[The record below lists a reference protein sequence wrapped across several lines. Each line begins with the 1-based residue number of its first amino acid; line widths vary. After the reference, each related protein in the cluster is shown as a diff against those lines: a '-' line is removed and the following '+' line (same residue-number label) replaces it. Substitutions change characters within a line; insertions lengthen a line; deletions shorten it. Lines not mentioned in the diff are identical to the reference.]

1 MPGGIDPIFLPRGGA
16 LAQFF
21 FPGGGEMANTPGRV
35 ASLALKEPNFS
46 ILASFDFVWL
56 LKISFGFFLFF
67 GSFWLLFE

>member
-1 MPGGIDPIFLPRGGA
+1 LVYEASRA
-16 LAQFF
+16 LAETVQTK
-21 FPGGGEMANTPGRV
+21 NTAGGRV
-35 ASLALKEPNFS
+35 ASLALKEPNFL

>member
-1 MPGGIDPIFLPRGGA
+1 MAGDVQA
-16 LAQFF
+16 LACHLIKQRR
-21 FPGGGEMANTPGRV
+21 GINYLEKQLVVSRV

>member
-1 MPGGIDPIFLPRGGA
+1 MAWQAVTLA
-16 LAQFF
+16 LLAESTFCV
-21 FPGGGEMANTPGRV
+21 RV

-67 GSFWLLFE
+67 GSFWLLIE

>member
-1 MPGGIDPIFLPRGGA
+1 MIIIVQTGHHLQKLLESGGQIQTRI
-16 LAQFF
+16 
-21 FPGGGEMANTPGRV
+21 NTRV